1 MLDKKQLKNFGLRY
15 ARSLQVVCRTVVM
28 LSIDHRVALG
38 PLQNSFDLLNHLIKE
53 TGRFTL
59 GFVENRI
66 MLNNLLTTDP
76 ALAQLENEFLKR
88 GYGAVTFEAGL
99 TFSRYKAA
107 VAVLAANVKLVE
119 EVGGAKRYLDLNPLE
134 GVRVFPAGKNQAR
147 TESGDTILET
157 EAETFLAAKQNE
169 NLAAFAGGG
178 GGGYGGGVDAL
189 SMLLESACMDR
200 SEAMGAG
207 GPSEIMKL
215 IGPTVEAALVDRRG
229 DPEKSCIA
237 LAKILQD
244 VSPDMVMGAFPAH
257 RHAELK
263 DAPPEQVASEFVED
277 TAIQWAVQK
286 LATAPT
292 GPEAL
297 VVEEDVVRVL
307 VRSLQATRMAN
318 RMASKL
324 ASFVKE
330 HVFPPTTYKK
340 IQDELKWVALPPAQK
355 HTELMALKRFGVI
368 EFRRLAEH
376 LRDLLK
382 EQSQEKATEL
392 AKHYFDSL
400 DGAEL
405 FPDELA
411 RGPELINLMARVR
424 TDFAQST
431 AQRLCKVLLRDDLNQ
446 FVHFQIANNLVI
458 LSKNIATYEEFD
470 TIVEIG
476 TTMEKSLARDPG
488 LHVKCCSNGLA
499 ALLPPAAVERTV
511 EMLVERRDEPGWT
524 KTAMLLVRWS
534 GTPAIQKLFSM
545 LEKEQVATHRMALLR
560 FIAQTGSVAVE
571 TARRQLS
578 HEKWYVVRNACKLL
592 GELKDAELLQD
603 MGPVLQHP
611 DERVQ
616 QAALTALNKNR
627 VPGRG
632 QVIAES
638 LASFG
643 PHLQEQ
649 VLEELLYLR
658 DPATIN
664 ALAQFVFVDGRGK
677 LTASQKAVQ
686 AIAANPAE
694 QSVELL
700 ANVLCE
706 TELEPALR
714 RTALNALR
722 NNHGAAAQQALADFV
737 ARFPQD
743 SLAADVQRAVKSAAS

>member
-1 MLDKKQLKNFGLRY
+1 MLDKKQLKVSALRY
-15 ARSLQVVCRTVVM
+15 ARSLQIVCRTVGM
-28 LSIDHRVALG
+28 LSIDHKVAAG
-38 PLQNSFDLLNHLIKE
+38 PLQASFDLLNNLLKAS
-53 TGRFTL
+53 GRFTL

-66 MLNNLLTTDP
+66 MLNNLLTTD
-76 ALAQLENEFLKR
+76 AGLAQLENEFLKR
-88 GYGAVTFEAGL
+88 GYGAVTFEPGL
-99 TFSRYKAA
+99 TLSRYKAA
-107 VAVLAANVKLVE
+107 IAVLAANSKLIE
-119 EVGGAKRYLDLNPLE
+119 EAGGAKKYLEMNPLE

-157 EAETFLAAKQNE
+157 EAESFLAAKQRE
-169 NLAAFAGGG
+169 DASLLG
-178 GGGYGGGVDAL
+178 GGGYGGLDAL
-189 SMLLESACMDR
+189 TMLLDSACMER
-200 SEAMGAG
+200 SEALSVG
-207 GPSEIMKL
+207 GPSDIMKL

-229 DPEKSCIA
+229 DPEKSCMA
-237 LAKILQD
+237 LAKILQE
-244 VSPDMVMGAFPAH
+244 VSPDMVMSAFPAH

-263 DAPPEQVASEFVED
+263 DAPPEQVAGEFVED

-330 HVFPPTTYKK
+330 HVFPPTTYQK
-340 IQDELKWVALPPAQK
+340 IQEELKWVALPMKQK
-355 HTELMALKRFGVI
+355 QAELMALKRFSVV
-368 EFRRLAEH
+368 EFRRMAEH

-382 EQSQEKATEL
+382 EKETEQATEL

-400 DGAEL
+400 DGPEL
-405 FPDELA
+405 YPDELSRA
-411 RGPELINLMARVR
+411 PELINLMARVR
-424 TDFAQST
+424 TDFAVTT
-431 AQRLCKVLLRDDLNQ
+431 AQRLCRALLRDDVNQ
-446 FVHFQIANNLVI
+446 FVHFQLANSLVI
-458 LSKNIATYEEFD
+458 LSKNLATYEEFD
-470 TIVEIG
+470 AIVEVG
-476 TTMEKSLARDPG
+476 TAMEKSLARDPG
-488 LHVKCCSNGLA
+488 LHVKCCSSGLA

-511 EMLVERRDEPGWT
+511 ELLMQKRDDAAWT

-534 GTPAIQKLFSM
+534 GAPAVQKLFSM

-571 TARRQLS
+571 TACRQLS

-592 GELKDAELLQD
+592 GELKDPDLLSHLA
-603 MGPVLQHP
+603 PVLQHP

-638 LASFG
+638 LVSFG
-643 PHLQEQ
+643 SHVQEQ

-658 DPATIN
+658 DPATLP
-664 ALAQFVFVDGRGK
+664 ALAQFVFVEGRGK
-677 LTASQKAVQ
+677 LAPSQKAVQ

-694 QSVELL
+694 QSLELL
-700 ANVLCE
+700 GNVLCE
-706 TELEPALR
+706 TTLEPALR
-714 RTALNALR
+714 RTALNALHQHR
-722 NNHGAAAQQALADFV
+722 SEAAQQLLADFL
-737 ARFPQD
+737 ARFPND
-743 SLAADVQRAVKSAAS
+743 PLAADAQRVAKSAAS

>member
-1 MLDKKQLKNFGLRY
+1 MLDKKQFKVLALRY
-15 ARSLQVVCRTVVM
+15 ARSLQIVLRTVGM
-28 LSIDHRVALG
+28 LSIDHRVAAG
-38 PLQNSFDLLNHLIKE
+38 PLQNSFDLLNTLLKE
-53 TGRFTL
+53 GGRFTI

-66 MLNNLLTTDP
+66 MLNNLLTTD
-76 ALAQLENEFLKR
+76 AGLAQLENDFLKR
-88 GYGAVTFEAGL
+88 GFGAVTYEPGL
-99 TFSRYKAA
+99 TLSRYKSA
-107 VAVLAANVKLVE
+107 VGVLAVQAKVVE
-119 EVGGAKRYLDLNPLE
+119 EIGGAKKYLEENPLD
-134 GVRVFPAGKNQAR
+134 GVRIFPAGKNQAR

-157 EAETFLAAKQNE
+157 EAENFLAAKQRE
-169 NLAAFAGGG
+169 EMASAGGG
-178 GGGYGGGVDAL
+178 GYAGLDAL

-200 SEAMGAG
+200 SEAMGVG
-207 GPSEIMKL
+207 GPSDIMKL

-229 DPEKSCIA
+229 DPEKSCMA

-244 VSPDMVMGAFPAH
+244 VSPDLMMSAFPAH

-263 DAPPEQVASEFVED
+263 NAPPEQVASEFVED

-330 HVFPPTTYKK
+330 HVFPPTTYQK
-340 IQDELKWVALPPAQK
+340 IQDELKWVGLPQKQK
-355 HTELMALKRFGVI
+355 HADLMALKRFSVI
-368 EFRRLAEH
+368 EFRRMIEH

-382 EQSQEKATEL
+382 EKANDHATEL

-400 DGAEL
+400 DGEEL
-405 FPDELA
+405 YPDELSRA
-411 RGPELINLMARVR
+411 PELINLMSRVR
-424 TDFAQST
+424 TDFAVST
-431 AQRLCKVLLRDDLNQ
+431 ARRLARVLLREGVNQ
-446 FVHFQIANNLVI
+446 FVHFQIANSLVI
-458 LSKNIATYEEFD
+458 LSKNLATFEEFD

-476 TTMEKSLARDPG
+476 SSMEKSLARDPG

-511 EMLVERRDEPGWT
+511 ELLMQKRDDAAWSR
-524 KTAMLLVRWS
+524 TAMMLIRWS

-545 LEKEQVATHRMALLR
+545 LEKEQVTTNRMALLR
-560 FIAQTGSVAVE
+560 FIAQTGSLAVE

-578 HEKWYVVRNACKLL
+578 HERWYVVRNACKLL
-592 GELKDAELLQD
+592 GELKDPELLQD
-603 MGPVLQHP
+603 LTPVLQHT

-627 VPGRG
+627 VEGRG
-632 QVIAES
+632 EVIAEN
-638 LASFG
+638 LAAFG
-643 PHLQEQ
+643 PHVQEQ
-649 VLEELLYLR
+649 VLEEVLYLR
-658 DPATIN
+658 DPATIT
-664 ALAQFVFVDGRGK
+664 ALGQFVFVDGRGK
-677 LTASQKAVQ
+677 LTACQKAVQ

-706 TELEPALR
+706 TGLEPALR

-722 NNHGAAAQQALADFV
+722 NHQSPDAQRLLADFL
-737 ARFPQD
+737 ARFPHD
-743 SLAADVQRAVKSAAS
+743 PLAGDAQRVVKTAAS

>member
-1 MLDKKQLKNFGLRY
+1 MLDKKQLKVLGLRY
-15 ARSLQVVCRTVVM
+15 SRSLQIVLRTVGM
-28 LSIDHRVALG
+28 LSIDHRVAAG
-38 PLQNSFDLLNHLIKE
+38 PLQASFDLLNNLIKE

-76 ALAQLENEFLKR
+76 GLAQLENDFLKR
-88 GYGAVTFEAGL
+88 GYGAVTYEPGL
-99 TFSRYKAA
+99 TLTRYKAA
-107 VAVLAANVKLVE
+107 VAVLAANAKLIE
-119 EVGGAKRYLDLNPLE
+119 EAGGAKKYLELNPLD
-134 GVRVFPAGKNQAR
+134 GVRIFPAGKNQAR
-147 TESGDTILET
+147 TASGDTILET

-169 NLAAFAGGG
+169 NYAMAAG
-178 GGGYGGGVDAL
+178 GGGYGGGGLDAL
-189 SMLLESACMDR
+189 SMLLESACMER
-200 SEAMGAG
+200 SDALGVG
-207 GPSEIMKL
+207 GPSDIMKL

-229 DPEKSCIA
+229 DPEKSCVA
-237 LAKILQD
+237 LARILQE

-257 RHAELK
+257 RQVELK
-263 DAPPEQVASEFVED
+263 GAPPEQVASEFVED

-330 HVFPPTTYKK
+330 HVFPPTTYQK
-340 IQDELKWVALPPAQK
+340 IQDELKWVALPSAQK
-355 HTELMALKRFGVI
+355 HADLMALKRFSVI
-368 EFRRLAEH
+368 DFRRLIEH

-382 EQSQEKATEL
+382 EQENPKAAEL

-405 FPDELA
+405 FSDELS
-411 RGPELINLMARVR
+411 RGPELIHLMSRIR
-424 TDFAQST
+424 TDFAVST
-431 AQRLCKVLLRDDLNQ
+431 AQRLCRALLRDDVNQ

-458 LSKNIATYEEFD
+458 LSKNVATFEEFE

-476 TTMEKSLARDPG
+476 TAMEKSLARDPG

-511 EMLVERRDEPGWT
+511 ELLMQHRDEAAWT
-524 KTAMLLVRWS
+524 RTAMLLIRWS
-534 GTPAIQKLFSM
+534 GTPAIQKLFAM
-545 LEKEQVATHRMALLR
+545 LEKEQVTAHRMALLR
-560 FIAQTGSVAVE
+560 FIAQTGSVALD

-592 GELKDAELLQD
+592 GELKDPELLQHL
-603 MGPVLQHP
+603 GPVLQHE

-627 VPGRG
+627 VEGRG
-632 QVIAES
+632 EVIAEN

-658 DPATIN
+658 DPSTIS

-677 LTASQKAVQ
+677 LTPSQKAVQ

-706 TELEPALR
+706 TELEPAVR

-722 NNHGAAAQQALADFV
+722 NNHSQAAQQSLADFL
-737 ARFPQD
+737 ARFPHD
-743 SLAADVQRAVKSAAS
+743 SLAQDVQRSLKTAAS

>member
-1 MLDKKQLKNFGLRY
+1 MLDKKQLKAQALRY
-15 ARSLQVVCRTVVM
+15 ARSLQIVCRTVGM
-28 LSIDHRVALG
+28 LSIDHKVAAG
-38 PLQNSFDLLNHLIKE
+38 PLQASFDQLNNLLKG

-66 MLNNLLTTDP
+66 MLNSLLTTDP
-76 ALAQLENEFLKR
+76 GLAQLENEFLKR
-88 GYGAVTFEAGL
+88 GYGAVTFEPGL
-99 TFSRYKAA
+99 TLSRYKAA
-107 VAVLAANVKLVE
+107 VAVLAANAKLIE
-119 EVGGAKRYLDLNPLE
+119 EAGGARKYLEENPLE
-134 GVRVFPAGKNQAR
+134 GVRIFPAGKNQAR

-157 EAETFLAAKQNE
+157 EAETFLAAKQKE
-169 NLAAFAGGG
+169 DASLVGGG
-178 GGGYGGGVDAL
+178 GGGYGGLDAL
-189 SMLLESACMDR
+189 SMLLESACMER
-200 SEAMGAG
+200 SEALGVG
-207 GPSEIMKL
+207 GPSDIMKL

-229 DPEKSCIA
+229 DPEKSCMA
-237 LAKILQD
+237 LAKILQE
-244 VSPDMVMGAFPAH
+244 VSPDMVMSAFPAH

-263 DAPPEQVASEFVED
+263 DAPPEQVAGEFVED

-324 ASFVKE
+324 ATFVKE
-330 HVFPPTTYKK
+330 HVFPPTTYQK
-340 IQDELKWVALPPAQK
+340 IQDELKWVALPMKQK
-355 HTELMALKRFGVI
+355 HADLMALKRFTVV
-368 EFRRLAEH
+368 EFRRLIEH

-382 EQSQEKATEL
+382 EKESDQATEL

-400 DGAEL
+400 DGPEL
-405 FPDELA
+405 YPDELSRA
-411 RGPELINLMARVR
+411 PELINLMARVR
-424 TDFAQST
+424 TDFALST
-431 AQRLCKVLLRDDLNQ
+431 TQRLCRALLRDDVNQ
-446 FVHFQIANNLVI
+446 FVHFQLANSLVI
-458 LSKNIATYEEFD
+458 LSKNLATYEEFD
-470 TIVEIG
+470 TLVEVG
-476 TTMEKSLARDPG
+476 TAMEESLARDPG

-511 EMLVERRDEPGWT
+511 ELLMQKRDDAAWT
-524 KTAMLLVRWS
+524 KTAMLLIRWS
-534 GTPAIQKLFSM
+534 GAPAIQKLFSM

-560 FIAQTGSVAVE
+560 FIGQTGSVAVD
-571 TARRQLS
+571 TACRQLS

-592 GELKDAELLQD
+592 GELKDPDLLQHLA
-603 MGPVLQHP
+603 PVLPHP

-632 QVIAES
+632 QVIAEN

-643 PHLQEQ
+643 SHLQEQ

-658 DPATIN
+658 DPATLP

-677 LTASQKAVQ
+677 LAPSQKAVQ

-706 TELEPALR
+706 TALEPALR
-714 RTALNALR
+714 RTALSALR
-722 NNHGAAAQQALADFV
+722 NHQSEAAPQFLADFV
-737 ARFPQD
+737 ARFPND
-743 SLAADVQRAVKSAAS
+743 PLAADAHRVSKSTAS

>member
-15 ARSLQVVCRTVVM
+15 ARSLQVVCRTVGM

-66 MLNNLLTTDP
+66 MVNNLLTTDP
-76 ALAQLENEFLKR
+76 GLQQLENEFLKR
-88 GYGAVTFEAGL
+88 GFGAVTFEPGL
-99 TFSRYKAA
+99 TLARYKAV
-107 VAVLAANVKLVE
+107 VAVLAANVKLIE
-119 EVGGAKRYLDLNPLE
+119 EVGGAKKYLELNPLE

-147 TESGDTILET
+147 TDSGDTILET
-157 EAETFLAAKQNE
+157 EAETFLAVKQRE
-169 NLAAFAGGG
+169 DQAAFAGGG
-178 GGGYGGGVDAL
+178 GSAYGGLDAL

-200 SEAMGAG
+200 SEALGVG
-207 GPSEIMKL
+207 GPSDIMKL

-229 DPEKSCIA
+229 DPEKSCMA
-237 LAKILQD
+237 LAKILQE
-244 VSPDMVMGAFPAH
+244 VSPETILGAFPAH
-257 RHAELK
+257 RHKELR

-330 HVFPPTTYKK
+330 HVFPPTTYQK
-340 IQDELKWVALPPAQK
+340 IQDELKWVALPQTQK
-355 HTELMALKRFGVI
+355 HAELMALKRFGVI
-368 EFRRLAEH
+368 EFRRMVEH
-376 LRDLLK
+376 LRDLSK
-382 EQSQEKATEL
+382 EQHLEKATEL

-424 TDFAQST
+424 TDFAPTT
-431 AQRLCKVLLRDDLNQ
+431 AHRLCKVLLRDDLNQ
-446 FVHFQIANNLVI
+446 FVHFQIANNLVV
-458 LSKNIATYEEFD
+458 LSKNIATFEEFD

-511 EMLVERRDEPGWT
+511 EMLVEKRDEPGWT

-545 LEKEQVATHRMALLR
+545 LEKEQVTTHRMALLR
-560 FIAQTGSVAVE
+560 FIAQTGSVAVD

-578 HEKWYVVRNACKLL
+578 HDKWYVVRNACKLL

-603 MGPVLQHP
+603 LTPVLQHP

-643 PHLQEQ
+643 PHVQEQ

-658 DPATIN
+658 DPATIQ

-706 TELEPALR
+706 TGLEPALR

-722 NNHGAAAQQALADFV
+722 NNHAAAAQQSLADFV
-737 ARFPQD
+737 ARFPND
-743 SLAADVQRAVKSAAS
+743 PLAADVQRSVKSAAS

>member
-15 ARSLQVVCRTVVM
+15 ARSLQVVLRTVQM
-28 LSIDHRVALG
+28 LSVDHRVAMG
-38 PLQNSFDLLNHLIKE
+38 PMQTNFDLLNHILKE
-53 TGRFTL
+53 SGRFTL

-66 MLNNLLTTDP
+66 MLNNLLTTDT
-76 ALAQLENEFLKR
+76 ALAQLENDFLKR
-88 GYGAVTFEAGL
+88 GYGAITFEPGL
-99 TFSRYKAA
+99 TLTRYKAA
-107 VAVLAANVKLVE
+107 IGVLAANVKLIE
-119 EVGGAKRYLDLNPLE
+119 EVGGAKRYLELNPLE

-147 TESGDTILET
+147 TDSGDTILET

-169 NLAAFAGGG
+169 AAAMAGL
-178 GGGYGGGVDAL
+178 GGGYGGMDAL
-189 SMLLESACMDR
+189 SMLLESACMER
-200 SEAMGAG
+200 SEAMGVG
-207 GPSEIMKL
+207 GPSDIMKL

-229 DPEKSCIA
+229 DPEKSCMA

-244 VSPDMVMGAFPAH
+244 VSPDMVMTAFPAS
-257 RHAELK
+257 RQAELK

-277 TAIQWAVQK
+277 TAINWAVQK

-324 ASFVKE
+324 ANFVKE
-330 HVFPPTTYKK
+330 HVFPPTTYQK
-340 IQDELKWVALPPAQK
+340 IQDELKWVGLASSQK
-355 HTELMALKRFGVI
+355 HTELMGLKRFGVI
-368 EFRRLAEH
+368 EFRRLIEH

-382 EQSQEKATEL
+382 EAANEKASEL

-405 FPDELA
+405 FPDELS
-411 RGPELINLMARVR
+411 RGPELINLMSRVR
-424 TDFAQST
+424 TDFAHST
-431 AQRLCKVLLRDDLNQ
+431 AQRLCRVLLRDDLNQ
-446 FVHFQIANNLVI
+446 FVHFQVANNLVV
-458 LSKNIATYEEFD
+458 LAKSIATFEDFD

-476 TTMEKSLARDPG
+476 TAMEKSLARDPG

-511 EMLVERRDEPGWT
+511 ELLVEKRDEPGWT
-524 KTAMLLVRWS
+524 KTAMMLVRWS

-545 LEKEQVATHRMALLR
+545 LEKEQVTTHRMALLR

-571 TARRQLS
+571 TARRQLA

-592 GELKDAELLQD
+592 GELKDPELLQD
-603 MGPVLQHP
+603 LTPVLQHP

-638 LASFG
+638 LATFG

-658 DPATIN
+658 DPATIT
-664 ALAQFVFVDGRGK
+664 ALAQFIFVDGRGK
-677 LTASQKAVQ
+677 LTACQKAVQ

-700 ANVLCE
+700 AQVLCE
-706 TELEPALR
+706 TDLDAALR

-722 NNHGAAAQQALADFV
+722 NNHSAAAQQSLADFV
-737 ARFPQD
+737 ARFPND
-743 SLAADVQRAVKSAAS
+743 PLAGDVQRAVKSAAS

>member
-1 MLDKKQLKNFGLRY
+1 MLDKKQLKVQGLRY
-15 ARSLQVVCRTVVM
+15 ARSLQVVVRTVVM
-28 LSIDHRVALG
+28 LSLDHKVAAG
-38 PLQNSFDLLNHLIKE
+38 PLQASFDSLNHLLKE

-66 MLNNLLTTDP
+66 MLNNLLTTD
-76 ALAQLENEFLKR
+76 AGLVQLENEFLKR
-88 GYGAVTFEAGL
+88 GYGAVTFEPGL
-99 TFSRYKAA
+99 TLSRYKAA
-107 VAVLAANVKLVE
+107 ISVLSANSKVIAE
-119 EVGGAKRYLDLNPLE
+119 AGGAKKYLDMNPLE

-147 TESGDTILET
+147 TDSGDTILET
-157 EAETFLAAKQNE
+157 EAEAFLASKQRE
-169 NLAAFAGGG
+169 EMALGG
-178 GGGYGGGVDAL
+178 GGGYAGLDAL
-189 SMLLESACMDR
+189 TMLLESACMER
-200 SEAMGAG
+200 SEALGVG
-207 GPSEIMKL
+207 GPSDIMKL

-229 DPEKSCIA
+229 DPEKSCMA
-237 LAKILQD
+237 LARILQE
-244 VSPDMVMGAFPAH
+244 VSPDMVMGSFPAH
-257 RHAELK
+257 KQAELK

-292 GPEAL
+292 GPEAMI
-297 VVEEDVVRVL
+297 VEEDVVRVL

-324 ASFVKE
+324 ATFVKE
-330 HVFPPTTYKK
+330 HVFPPTTYQK
-340 IQDELKWVALPPAQK
+340 IQDELKWVALPTSQK
-355 HTELMALKRFGVI
+355 HADLMAVKRFTVV
-368 EFRRLAEH
+368 EFRRLIEH

-382 EQSQEKATEL
+382 EKENDKATEL

-400 DGAEL
+400 DGPEL
-405 FPDELA
+405 YPDELS
-411 RGPELINLMARVR
+411 RGPELINLMSRVR
-424 TDFAQST
+424 TDFAVST
-431 AQRLCKVLLRDDLNQ
+431 AQRLSRALLRDDVNQ
-446 FVHFQIANNLVI
+446 FVHFQLANSLVI
-458 LSKNIATYEEFD
+458 LSKNLATYEEFD

-476 TTMEKSLARDPG
+476 TAMEKSLTRDPG

-511 EMLVERRDEPGWT
+511 ELLMQKKDDPAWT

-545 LEKEQVATHRMALLR
+545 LEKEQVATNRMALLR

-578 HEKWYVVRNACKLL
+578 HERWYVVRNACKLL
-592 GELKDAELLQD
+592 GELKDAELLSHLT
-603 MGPVLQHP
+603 PVLQHP

-627 VPGRG
+627 VEGRG
-632 QVIAES
+632 QVIAEN
-638 LASFG
+638 LATFG
-643 PHLQEQ
+643 PHVQEQ

-658 DPATIN
+658 DPATLT

-677 LTASQKAVQ
+677 LTAAQKAVQ

-706 TELEPALR
+706 AELEPALR

-722 NNHGAAAQQALADFV
+722 NHQSEAAQQLLADFV
-737 ARFPQD
+737 ARFPND
-743 SLAADVQRAVKSAAS
+743 PLATDVQRSVRTAAS

>member
-15 ARSLQVVCRTVVM
+15 ARSLQIVLRTVGM
-28 LSIDHRVALG
+28 LSIDHRVAAG
-38 PLQNSFDLLNHLIKE
+38 PLQNSFDLLNNLVKE

-76 ALAQLENEFLKR
+76 GLAQLENDFLKR
-88 GYGAVTFEAGL
+88 GYGAVTYEPGL
-99 TFSRYKAA
+99 TFTRYKAA
-107 VAVLAANVKLVE
+107 VAVLAANLKLIE
-119 EVGGAKRYLDLNPLE
+119 EVGGAKKYLELNPLE

-147 TESGDTILET
+147 TDSGDTILET

-169 NLAAFAGGG
+169 NLTAFA
-178 GGGYGGGVDAL
+178 GGGYGGGGLDAL

-200 SEAMGAG
+200 SEALGVG
-207 GPSEIMKL
+207 GPSDIMKL

-229 DPEKSCIA
+229 DPEKSCMA
-237 LAKILQD
+237 LAKILQE

-257 RHAELK
+257 RQAELK
-263 DAPPEQVASEFVED
+263 NAPPEQVATEFVED

-324 ASFVKE
+324 ATFVKE
-330 HVFPPTTYKK
+330 HVFPPTTYQK
-340 IQDELKWVALPPAQK
+340 IQDELKWVALPSSQK
-355 HTELMALKRFGVI
+355 HTELLALKRFTVI
-368 EFRRLAEH
+368 DFRRLIEH

-382 EQSQEKATEL
+382 EAANEKATEL

-400 DGAEL
+400 DGPEL
-405 FPDELA
+405 FSDELS

-424 TDFAQST
+424 TDFALST
-431 AQRLCKVLLRDDLNQ
+431 AQRLCRVLLREDLNQ
-446 FVHFQIANNLVI
+446 FMHFQVANNLVI
-458 LSKNIATYEEFD
+458 LSKNIATFEEFD

-476 TTMEKSLARDPG
+476 TAMEKSLARDPG
-488 LHVKCCSNGLA
+488 LHIKCCSNGLA

-511 EMLVERRDEPGWT
+511 ELLVEKRDEPGWT

-534 GTPAIQKLFSM
+534 GTPAIQKLFAM
-545 LEKEQVATHRMALLR
+545 LEKEQVTTHRMALLR
-560 FIAQTGSVAVE
+560 FIAQTGSVAIE
-571 TARRQLS
+571 TARRQLA

-592 GELKDAELLQD
+592 GELKDPELLQD
-603 MGPVLQHP
+603 LGSVLQHP

-616 QAALTALNKNR
+616 QAALTALNKSR
-627 VPGRG
+627 IHGRG

-638 LASFG
+638 LGSFG

-658 DPATIN
+658 DPGTIT

-677 LTASQKAVQ
+677 LTACQKAVQ

-706 TELEPALR
+706 TDLEPALR

-722 NNHGAAAQQALADFV
+722 SNHSPAAQQLLADFV
-737 ARFPQD
+737 TRFPND
-743 SLAADVQRAVKSAAS
+743 PLAADVQRSVKSAAS